1 MHKVFTF
8 KEHIPKDGIFMKKI
22 KAENK
27 IKIRQYVVV
36 IIVGICI
43 LYAIFNSV
51 IVPLLIKNGTTG
63 CIKAKIFARST
74 GKTSYPLLNYSFS
87 YKSEEYTGVISEKS
101 GLKINDSLCVVFLEA
116 YPNINR
122 PKTDFEEEEIK
133 CDCK

>member
-1 MHKVFTF
+1 
-8 KEHIPKDGIFMKKI
+8 MKK
-22 KAENK
+22 K
-27 IKIRQYVVV
+27 YV
-36 IIVGICI
+36 ILTIVGICI

-51 IVPLLIKNGTTG
+51 IVDLLLRNSTTG

-122 PKTDFEEEEIK
+122 PKTYFEEEEIK